1 MEFYYHK
8 ASPDV
13 LVLSADASL
22 DSYNVQVFLNELQR
36 LIEANA
42 RKLVVDCAQIGYLSS
57 IGITALI
64 RVHKRMAERDGTVKL
79 AAVQPP
85 LGRLLEI
92 TRLDQVFEKY
102 PTVDEAVR
110 AFGTAGSPPARLT

>member
-8 ASPDV
+8 TSPDV

-64 RVHKRMAERDGTVKL
+64 RVHKRMAERDGAVKL
-79 AAVQPP
+79 AAVRAP

-92 TRLDQVFEKY
+92 TRLDQVFEAY
-102 PTVDEAVR
+102 PT
-110 AFGTAGSPPARLT
+110 